1 MTASG
6 VSNNASGMSEA
17 QKCKLVHA
25 EYNAC
30 MAKCN
35 GNPSRCTKQ
44 EQALRQCGER
54 YSMGHRN
61 ARGGRPDETS
71 VLGINYCIQEGI
83 DLMQCAK
90 SPTTDGC
97 AKQFIK
103 NEVIECNRPGGAEL
117 TASQVGGYSIA
128 GSDSVKSR
136 YLKGAEKLLG
146 EVPPQ
151 RTAAQLSAACEAYA
165 EANGIGEQKNTRF

>member
-1 MTASG
+1 MTAASS
-6 VSNNASGMSEA
+6 VSNNSGVSEA
-17 QKCKLVHA
+17 QKCKLIHA

-44 EQALRQCGER
+44 EQALRQCGE
-54 YSMGHRN
+54 S
-61 ARGGRPDETS
+61 
-71 VLGINYCIQEGI
+71 LGINYCIQEGI

-90 SPTTDGC
+90 SPTQDGC

-103 NEVIECNRPGGAEL
+103 MRECNRPGGAEL
-117 TASQVGGYSIA
+117 TVSQAGGYA
-128 GSDSVKSR
+128 MTGGDSAKSR
-136 YLKGAEKLLG
+136 YVRGAERLLG
-146 EVPPQ
+146 AVPPQ

>member
-17 QKCKLVHA
+17 QKCKLIHA

-44 EQALRQCGER
+44 EQALKQCGE
-54 YSMGHRN
+54 S
-61 ARGGRPDETS
+61 
-71 VLGINYCIQEGI
+71 LGINYCIQEGI

-103 NEVIECNRPGGAEL
+103 MRECNRPGGAEL

-128 GSDSVKSR
+128 GSDSAKSR
-136 YLKGAEKLLG
+136 YVKGAEKLLG